1 MNEKFLCRIGWGG
14 LICALLGLCA
24 CNSVGGSP
32 SPDNSATPTII
43 FSANKNT
50 ITSGDSVSLNWNAT
64 NSTTV
69 TVTASTGS
77 GSAVRTVVTSP
88 LAAGTQTDKPTQ
100 TTTYTAVA
108 TGSGG
113 SSSPQT
119 AVVQVVQPAAQPQI
133 TLFTASP
140 TTVNGGQTT
149 TISWTTINATSVTI
163 TPPVAQTDDTGSLPT
178 SGSSIVPVISTTK
191 FTINATGPGGTAV
204 PQTTTVTVPFTLTL
218 TASPSTVVAGTPVTL
233 SWQITG
239 GTATTLS
246 IDNGVCGSC
255 TPLSQGSVTVNPGTT
270 TTYNAT
276 ATAADGSAITA
287 SATVTVNTGNS
298 GVIKHIFFMLQE
310 NRSFD
315 MYFGQLGGYRKTRL
329 GGLGIQDNQTVD
341 SFNPNVTL
349 TNSNNG
355 ATVTPFHERT
365 ECTENLSPAWDES
378 HHDAALN
385 GGDGKWSSQTTFTD
399 TDFAINN
406 FLDTTWSVPHQFDK
420 NGARAV
426 GYYDATDLPYYYD
439 LATFFATSDSWHSP
453 VLANTV
459 PNRMYLMA
467 GTSFGHEYPDLDSNH
482 PKYAAPTIFRAMNT
496 ANVSWLYYYHD
507 GIFLANFADFQD
519 PAIKPKT
526 FPDTDLLARLGG
538 KCSGNP
544 CDPDKAI
551 PQVVFI
557 DSASGG
563 SGLDEHPDSNIQS
576 GAAYVQS
583 IIAALMNSDA
593 WQDSV
598 FILSYDEGGGL
609 YDHVAP
615 FMVPVP
621 DSIAPGACPD
631 KNNGSAGYCT
641 VGKLGGTFDLT
652 GFRVPLIVISPF
664 AKPYFVSHARRD
676 YTAILGFIET
686 TFNIKNLTNRDLYWQ
701 NTPADMSEFF
711 DLTASP
717 SLHPP
722 VSTGQTDW
730 TKVLATQTTSGLCD
744 QTQESI
750 P

>member
-1 MNEKFLCRIGWGG
+1 VI
-14 LICALLGLCA
+14 
-24 CNSVGGSP
+24 
-32 SPDNSATPTII
+32 
-43 FSANKNT
+43 
-50 ITSGDSVSLNWNAT
+50 
-64 NSTTV
+64 
-69 TVTASTGS
+69 
-77 GSAVRTVVTSP
+77 TSP
-88 LAAGTQTDKPTQ
+88 LAVGSQPDKPTQ

-108 TGSGG
+108 TGSDNTA
-113 SSSPQT
+113 SSPQT
-119 AVVQVVQPAAQPQI
+119 ATIQVVQPAAQPQI
-133 TLFTASP
+133 IAFTASP
-140 TTVNGGQTT
+140 KAVNGGQTT
-149 TISWTTINATSVTI
+149 TITWTTANATSVTI
-163 TPPVAQTDDTGSLPT
+163 TPPVPQTDDSGSLPT
-178 SGSSIVPVISTTK
+178 SGSSIVPVISTTT
-191 FTINATGPGGTAV
+191 FTINASGPGANAA

-218 TASPSTVVAGTPVTL
+218 SASPSTVVAGTPVSL
-233 SWQITG
+233 SWQVTG
-239 GTATTLS
+239 GAATALS
-246 IDNGVCGSC
+246 IDNAVCSSC
-255 TPLSQGSVTVNPGTT
+255 TLPQSSATVTPSTT
-270 TTYNAT
+270 TTYTAT
-276 ATAADGSAITA
+276 ATAADGSPITA

-298 GVIKHIFFMLQE
+298 GVIKHIFFILQE

-315 MYFGQLGGYRKTRL
+315 MYFGQLGGYRTTRL
-329 GGLGIQDNQTVD
+329 GALGIPDTQKVD
-341 SFNPNVTL
+341 SFSPNVTL
-349 TNSNNG
+349 TNSNTG
-355 ATVTPFHERT
+355 ATITPFHERT

-385 GGDGKWSSQTTFTD
+385 GGDGQWSSQTTFTD
-399 TDFAINN
+399 SDFAMNN
-406 FLDTTWSVPHQFDK
+406 FLDTTWSVPHQFDR

-426 GYYDATDLPYYYD
+426 GYYDSTDLPYYYD

-453 VLANTV
+453 ILANTV

-467 GTSFGHEYPDLDSNH
+467 GTSFGHEYPDLDANH

-538 KCSGNP
+538 TCSGNP

-563 SGLDEHPDSNIQS
+563 SGLDEHPDNNIQN

-583 IIAALMNSDA
+583 IITALMRSDA

-615 FMVPVP
+615 FMVPAP

-652 GFRVPLIVISPF
+652 GFRVPLMVISPF
-664 AKPYFVSHARRD
+664 AKPYFVSHTRRD
-676 YTAILGFIET
+676 YTAILAFIET
-686 TFNIKNLTNRDLYWQ
+686 TFNVKNLTNRDFSWQ

-711 DLTASP
+711 DFTSP

-722 VSTGQTDW
+722 ASTGQTDW